1 MSVKQISVFLENR
14 PGTLKSLTAVLAEN
28 DINIRALSLADT
40 NDFGIVRMLV
50 DDVFDAT
57 NVLKD
62 AGFIASL
69 TPVLVFAVS
78 DKTGGLDNLLA
89 KFEAAQINIEYMYA
103 FAARHGEEAI
113 LVFRFDDLAKAE
125 KDLASVTRTL
135 SNQGFVAKAAP
146 EVIEKKRAQA
156 AELEQTIAQLKAQAQ
171 DLA

>member
-28 DINIRALSLADT
+28 NINIRALSLADT

-69 TPVLVFAVS
+69 TPVLVFAIS
-78 DKTGGLDNLLA
+78 DKTGGLDALLA

-103 FAARHGEEAI
+103 FAGKQNAYMIFRVSDTKNAEAAI
-113 LVFRFDDLAKAE
+113 RKAGC
-125 KDLASVTRTL
+125 KPL
-135 SNQGFVAKAAP
+135 SP
-146 EVIEKKRAQA
+146 EDMFAV
-156 AELEQTIAQLKAQAQ
+156 
-171 DLA
+171 